1 MIISG
6 KPKTALFRVGTIK
19 KLRPTHIREY
29 EMNTT
34 KRNVF
39 VMFFMA
45 LMPIVSYSQNVFQ
58 GTTYQPVS
66 TDYSTLQRSFQQ
78 QENRSAQAYEKYSEL
93 AQLIG
98 EKRQRISNDRE
109 TLIWFDE
116 NINSMLKDVQ
126 SALNVGDYASASN
139 IATRH
144 IGDIYSHT
152 ELRCRIQTYD
162 EYLSVVKSIQERSD
176 MTYQQKQEWFAI
188 YPYKFVPIRNNEG
201 HVIGAERWM
210 SIGGPNNTHVIIP

>member
-1 MIISG
+1 M
-6 KPKTALFRVGTIK
+6 V
-19 KLRPTHIREY
+19 
-29 EMNTT
+29 
-34 KRNVF
+34 
-39 VMFFMA
+39 FMA
-45 LMPIVSYSQNVFQ
+45 LMPIVSYAQNVFQ

>member
-1 MIISG
+1 MVFL
-6 KPKTALFRVGTIK
+6 LF
-19 KLRPTHIREY
+19 
-29 EMNTT
+29 MS
-34 KRNVF
+34 
-39 VMFFMA
+39 
-45 LMPIVSYSQNVFQ
+45 IVSSAQNVFQ
-58 GTTYQPVS
+58 STTFQPVAPDCS
-66 TDYSTLQRSFQQ
+66 ILQRSFQQ

-139 IATRH
+139 IAIQH

-176 MTYQQKQEWFAI
+176 LTYQQKQEWLANFT
-188 YPYKFVPIRNNEG
+188 YKFVPIRNNKG
-201 HVIGAERWM
+201 DVIGAQDWM
-210 SIGGPNNTHVIIP
+210 NIGGPNNTPVVIP